1 MTMRTFTRPAV
12 LVAALA
18 VAAVLLLAACGSPTN
33 VSAGASSAT
42 PAAGGTAAAGGAT
55 TNAIAIQNFTFTPAS
70 TTVKAGTT
78 VTWTNND
85 TTPHNVMSADGPGTD
100 AATTSTFASKTMAQ
114 GDTFSFTFKKPGTYY
129 YECTIHASM
138 ASMHAVVIVK

>member
-1 MTMRTFTRPAV
+1 MDPRTLKRPV
-12 LVAALA
+12 ILVAALA
-18 VAAVLLLAACGSPTN
+18 VVAVLVLAACGSPGN
-33 VSAGASSAT
+33 ANAGGSGGTTST
-42 PAAGGTAAAGGAT
+42 PAPAGGGSASTDT
-55 TNAIAIQNFTFTPAS
+55 IAIQNFTFTPAS

-85 TTPHNVMSADGPGTD
+85 STPHDVTSANGPGTS
-100 AATTSTFASKTMAQ
+100 ATATSLFSSGPMAQ
-114 GDTFSFTFKKPGTYY
+114 GATFSFTFKKPGTYY

>member
-1 MTMRTFTRPAV
+1 MKTRTLTRPAL

-18 VAAVLLLAACGSPTN
+18 VVAVLVLAACGSPTN
-33 VSAGASSAT
+33 ANAGASSAT
-42 PAAGGTAAAGGAT
+42 PAASGTPAAGGAT
-55 TNAIAIQNFTFTPAS
+55 TNAIAIQNFTFTPPS

-85 TTPHNVMSADGPGTD
+85 TTPHNVASTDGPGIG
-100 AATTSTFASKTMAQ
+100 AATTSTFASKTLAQ